1 MGEFPGSKDRFV
13 DESRVWVD
21 QNDQATIVIH
31 GTGGSPTQTADQLGD
46 FFETTPAMTSV
57 HYGIDRAGNIDQYV
71 LEKDGSGGNGIL
83 DAGHDPFWDQY
94 SNNPN
99 WHSLSVETENDSTNS
114 LPLTDPQKQTL
125 FKLVAYWMKKYNIP
139 LSHIK
144 GHFTLQ
150 PVERHN
156 CPGEQFPW
164 TELTNYLNSGQEE
177 QPMSGTPTGWT
188 DDSQAKILTAKNGR
202 KVPGV
207 WRDYILSHTWDAD
220 DVPIEDG
227 HECDPVE
234 DYYKQTPSGG
244 ARMLFNYTELGWIA
258 GRTYKVGIGNELKG
272 CRAERDALKAEVATL
287 QTAPNV
293 ANLLKI
299 NGLAA
304 QIVKAS
310 QVQ

>member
-1 MGEFPGSKDRFV
+1 MGEFPGSKDKLV

-57 HYGIDRAGNIDQYV
+57 HYGIDRQGNIDQYV
-71 LEKDGSGGNGIL
+71 LEKDGAGGNGIL

-114 LPLTDPQKQTL
+114 LPLTDPQKVTL
-125 FKLVAYWMKKYNIP
+125 FKLIAYWVKKYNIP
-139 LSHIK
+139 LSNIK

-156 CPGEQFPW
+156 CPGQQFPW
-164 TELTNYLNSGQEE
+164 AELTNYLNSGGT
-177 QPMSGTPTGWT
+177 QPMSTQVPANWHDDGTT
-188 DDSQAKILTAKNGR
+188 LTAPNGHH
-202 KVPGV
+202 VTQGF
-207 WRDYILSHTWDAD
+207 RDYVLNHAWDATNVPLE
-220 DVPIEDG
+220 DVETATA
-227 HECDPVE
+227 VE
-234 DYYKQTPSGG
+234 DYYVSGSG
-244 ARMLFNYTELGWIA
+244 TRQLFNYTELAWTQARGV
-258 GRTYKVGIGNELKG
+258 YVVGIGNELLG
-272 CRAERDALKAEVATL
+272 CRKERDALKAEIATL
-287 QTAPNV
+287 QSAPNV